1 MFQLSSIARRSLVL
15 SSASHETEQLKHMPS
30 KLGTSAGL
38 GCARL
43 TAKSVPTQAL
53 AFMSSHHSPKK
64 DAHWCPIVHHA
75 HTTE

>member
-1 MFQLSSIARRSLVL
+1 MFQLSSIARRSLTL
-15 SSASHETEQLKHMPS
+15 SSASHETEHMPS

-53 AFMSSHHSPKK
+53 AFLSSHHTPKK
-64 DAHWCPIVHHA
+64 DAHWCPVVHHA
-75 HTTE
+75 HNTK